1 MPPDWVNV
9 PGLGT
14 TTPDAIVSV
23 PLGRA
28 IVPVNVL
35 PVSRSKLPELNSTTP
50 LEPAK
55 VPLWPAA
62 PSPCVSCSVPAL
74 ARTWLPGVVSSNTP
88 MAVALVPVELAG
100 EGAVDEEA
108 SAGAAAEVGVGLEV
122 ERPARGHLDRSA
134 AADVDARADVRGGD
148 RAGALDPQRAPSQA
162 DGRVTRTREGAAG
175 RDPGHA
181 GAAHTLALRA
191 AGPGEAAGDGKLAIA
206 R

>member
-88 MAVALVPVELAG
+88 MAVALVPVELRVRVPWTRRLPPAPPLRSASDWKSSVPLAATSIAPPLLTSML
-100 EGAVDEEA
+100 EPMFVVVIAPAPSIRSVRPLRATNEVPARVKVA
-108 SAGAAAEVGVGLEV
+108 SAVI
-122 ERPARGHLDRSA
+122 
-134 AADVDARADVRGGD
+134 
-148 RAGALDPQRAPSQA
+148 
-162 DGRVTRTREGAAG
+162 RVTPLPT
-175 RDPGHA
+175 
-181 GAAHTLALRA
+181 
-191 AGPGEAAGDGKLAIA
+191 GPSPCVPELQ